1 MENKDVLTLYHG
13 SKSGIDGAIAPMSR
27 ERCDF
32 GKELK
37 LGKQYVAITQKACD
51 RITIIDKQT
60 ITEKERILLKQES
73 EANRSILDK
82 SAKPKSLVLAR
93 MLLFCAVRIKFAYFP
108 TAP

>member
-1 MENKDVLTLYHG
+1 MKNKDVLTLYHG

-27 ERCDF
+27 DRCDF

-60 ITEKERILLKQES
+60 ITENERSLLKQES
-73 EANRSILDK
+73 EANRSSGIKMADEICRKYRRDGRFFDEILK
-82 SAKPKSLVLAR
+82 KGE
-93 MLLFCAVRIKFAYFP
+93 
-108 TAP
+108 